1 MFAVLFHH
9 FFTVHDIDALGQ
21 RVHGIGRADAAA
33 VEAVDGRGSLLAVNG
48 RGGGD
53 ARIFHFYNL
62 VTVPRLYIVCLLR
75 AFRNI
80 NGGEA

>member
-21 RVHGIGRADAAA
+21 RVHGIGSTHAAA
-33 VEAVDGRGSLLAVNG
+33 FEVVDGRGSLLAVNG

-53 ARIFHFYNL
+53 ARIYHFYNL
-62 VTVPRLYIVCLLR
+62 VTVPWLYIVCLLR

>member
-9 FFTVHDIDALGQ
+9 FFTVHDINALGQ

-33 VEAVDGRGSLLAVNG
+33 VEVVDGRVFKQGRGG

-53 ARIFHFYNL
+53 ARIFHLYNL